1 MSNTDNKQ
9 VKCVSG
15 HVKCRE
21 KNEARQGDMNWM
33 GVSIPEMLTFES
45 KPEGSEEVSH
55 AYKVNK
61 PRDLLIRVEARG
73 PRLDGAELRQE
84 GEGE

>member
-1 MSNTDNKQ
+1 
-9 VKCVSG
+9 
-15 HVKCRE
+15 
-21 KNEARQGDMNWM
+21 M

>member
-1 MSNTDNKQ
+1 
-9 VKCVSG
+9 
-15 HVKCRE
+15 
-21 KNEARQGDMNWM
+21 M

-61 PRDLLIRVEARG
+61 PGEIRSSGWKQGGPGWMELSCGRKGKGSEACG
-73 PRLDGAELRQE
+73 LDCSFYSK
-84 GEGE
+84 

>member
-1 MSNTDNKQ
+1 M
-9 VKCVSG
+9 SG

-21 KNEARQGDMNWM
+21 KSEARQGDVNWM

-61 PRDLLIRVEARG
+61 PGDSLIRVEARG